1 MAHFLRNSKIKRPM
15 CPSCPE
21 SASLGREGRVNLEF
35 LHFYNYTIK
44 NHADFAEI
52 TSRGIGIREILARF
66 MLLFYEIAI
75 VENENWLSQSMLFFS
90 KESIAS
96 LFRKTEGAVHD
107 RDIDGRK
114 LSRFPFPSA
123 LHQSANPLHQ
133 ITN

>member
-107 RDIDGRK
+107 REIAERK
-114 LSRFPFPSA
+114 WSGFPYPQGIHESGK
-123 LHQSANPLHQ
+123 PLHE
-133 ITN
+133 TPN